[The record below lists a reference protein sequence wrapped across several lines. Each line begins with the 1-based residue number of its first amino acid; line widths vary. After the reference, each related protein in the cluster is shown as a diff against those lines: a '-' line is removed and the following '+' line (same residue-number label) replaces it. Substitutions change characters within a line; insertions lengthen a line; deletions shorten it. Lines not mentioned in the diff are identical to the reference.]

1 MMESEVIDVII
12 EGKRIK
18 SNPFFRKPYQ
28 TWKNMMERCYNPKN
42 RYYINYGGKG
52 ITVCEKWHDF
62 KNFLDDFD
70 KIKGFTPEIFERSDI
85 FLDKDGE
92 NLSNSQYNLMNC
104 EFVDIRTSN
113 KRKQHQ
119 MKKFRAVNLLTGESR
134 LFYNQSECSRELG
147 IRQAGISDALHKK
160 NGQNGKFKG
169 FLFEYT
175 DL

>member
-1 MMESEVIDVII
+1 
-12 EGKRIK
+12 
-18 SNPFFRKPYQ
+18 
-28 TWKNMMERCYNPKN
+28 
-42 RYYINYGGKG
+42 
-52 ITVCEKWHDF
+52 
-62 KNFLDDFD
+62 
-70 KIKGFTPEIFERSDI
+70 
-85 FLDKDGE
+85 
-92 NLSNSQYNLMNC
+92 MNC

-134 LFYNQSECSRELG
+134 LFHNQSECSRELG

-160 NGQNGKFKG
+160 NGQNGKFKE